1 MKFLVLAAGLSLCA
15 TGGARADD
23 LSQLHEQTEALKRQN
38 QKLAKRLEK
47 LAHRHKVEP
56 VARSSSPQPASAQE
70 FIVSTSAAPLDVLTG
85 DGPVTWHGVTLFGVI
100 DAGVAWQSAGA
111 PFNGAYPQGLEYA
124 ISKNSS
130 RSIWSIAPGGMGYSG
145 VGLKS
150 EEEILPGVAGV
161 LAVDTNFS
169 SASGQLANGPAS
181 LVQNNGVA
189 PASQSANGNS
199 ARAGQAFNDF
209 AYVGVSSPT
218 YGLLTF
224 GRQRTLTTDDRVV
237 YDPIGGSLAFSLLG
251 YSGALSSGDTENSRF
266 DHSIKYL
273 VHIGPTRFGAI
284 YKLGQSDSGSSPTNG
299 SAYQLSAGFDYQ
311 DLSFD
316 AVYSHVSGAV
326 ALSSLSA
333 AQVLVEPVGS
343 LAGAVSDNRAV
354 LLSAKYTVNQLKFF
368 GGYEHIDYA
377 DPKAPIAAPT
387 VDSNGYLVS
396 VVNNT
401 AYEYHDK
408 ILQLL
413 WTGFKYAYNSQFDVS
428 IGYYHEWQNSY
439 GKLACATAYNSTLI
453 ANASTCSGTEDA
465 IGFVGE
471 YHFNRR
477 FEAYAGVM
485 YSGVTGG
492 MANGFL
498 HASSFDP
505 MVGLRYAF

>member
-1 MKFLVLAAGLSLCA
+1 MRNRRRPSGRPFSAS
-15 TGGARADD
+15 RADRGA
-23 LSQLHEQTEALKRQN
+23 ETAEPR
-38 QKLAKRLEK
+38 KLAKRLEK

-189 PASQSANGNS
+189 PASQSANGDS

-284 YKLGQSDSGSSPTNG
+284 YKLGQSELRLQPDQWFGLPAIG
-299 SAYQLSAGFDYQ
+299 RLRLPGLIVRRRLQPRQRRRRIVFPFGRAGPC
-311 DLSFD
+311 
-316 AVYSHVSGAV
+316 GARR
-326 ALSSLSA
+326 
-333 AQVLVEPVGS
+333 
-343 LAGAVSDNRAV
+343 LARGRRFRQPGRAV
-354 LLSAKYTVNQLKFF
+354 VGKIYRQ
-368 GGYEHIDYA
+368 
-377 DPKAPIAAPT
+377 
-387 VDSNGYLVS
+387 S
-396 VVNNT
+396 VEVLRRLRTYRLCGSQGPDRGPYGRTRT
-401 AYEYHDK
+401 A
-408 ILQLL
+408 I
-413 WTGFKYAYNSQFDVS
+413 S
-428 IGYYHEWQNSY
+428 
-439 GKLACATAYNSTLI
+439 
-453 ANASTCSGTEDA
+453 
-465 IGFVGE
+465 
-471 YHFNRR
+471 
-477 FEAYAGVM
+477 
-485 YSGVTGG
+485 
-492 MANGFL
+492 
-498 HASSFDP
+498 
-505 MVGLRYAF
+505 